1 MQVRGLTTR
10 EVVTIAAS
18 TSVADVA
25 QLLVDRHVTS
35 LPVLDEAARLLGIV
49 TSGDLLARATDEPT
63 IDRPSLWKE
72 NFWQHAA
79 NRSHPE
85 RDRAD
90 GRTAAEIM
98 TRDVL
103 TLTPDTDLVTAART
117 LLKHHIRA
125 LPVMAGDTLAGI
137 ITRHDV
143 LNQIAAHGDT
153 INPLEH

>member
-1 MQVRGLTTR
+1 MRVRDFMTP
-10 EVVTIAAS
+10 EVVTVPADAP
-18 TSVADVA
+18 VADIA
-25 QLLVDRHVTS
+25 QLLIERHVNA
-35 LPVLDEAARLLGIV
+35 LPVVDEAGRLVGIV
-49 TSGDLLARATDEPT
+49 TSGDLLARATDEPA
-63 IDRPSLWKE
+63 IERHALWKE
-72 NFWQHAA
+72 NFWRHAA
-79 NRSHPE
+79 NRVPE

-125 LPVMAGDTLAGI
+125 LPVMAGNNLAGI

-143 LNQIAAHGDT
+143 LNQIAAHGGT
-153 INPLEH
+153 INPLES